1 MSEISIESREI
12 FAGQDHLYLI
22 FQDNAGQEFVIRG
35 GPEDNNPLDFGDI
48 VAVVNAPLAESEDAR
63 GNDTPVDRG
72 SRDLDLGE
80 RAAEDVWEI
89 MKQQATNIN
98 NAGIDYDIIISAQNS
113 NSTIASVLNSI
124 GIAVASNIPLN
135 TEANDLPGVSNLLT
149 LDTTLVGTP
158 ANDIISGYV
167 GNDTLIGGDGDDN
180 LRGDSGNDV
189 IDGELGNDFLVGD
202 LGNDILKAG
211 FGQDNLNGGAG
222 NDIFGFYALGHYE
235 VQDFILTEDQIFFD
249 SVKTG
254 LNNIDA
260 VNQSI
265 TAVIQRDDG
274 VTVEFGP
281 DASVDLIGINFADI
295 TADMV
300 GFAS

>member
-1 MSEISIESREI
+1 MSKISIESKEI

-22 FQDNAGQEFVIRG
+22 FQDAAGQEFVIRS
-35 GPEDNNPLDFGDI
+35 GPENNNPLDFGDI
-48 VAVVNAPLAESEDAR
+48 VAAVNVPIAESEDAR
-63 GNDTPVDRG
+63 GNNTPAERG
-72 SRDLDLGE
+72 NRELDLGG

-98 NAGIDYDIIISAQNS
+98 NAGIDYDIFISAQNS

-149 LDTTLVGTP
+149 LDTTLIGTP

-167 GNDTLIGGDGDDN
+167 GNDILLGNNGDDS
-180 LRGDSGNDV
+180 LRGNSGNDV
-189 IDGELGNDFLVGD
+189 IDGELGNDFLSGD

-211 FGQDNLNGGAG
+211 FGQDILNGGAG
-222 NDIFGFYALGHYE
+222 NDIFGFYALGHHK

-254 LNNIDA
+254 LSNIDA
-260 VNQSI
+260 VNQAI